1 MQVDNGKAMSKALRG
16 FYLVDSALRMILF
29 NLLKEQK
36 ENSEEPTGEI
46 PVNSIAFEDL
56 TSAEID
62 KMTKMYEELNDTD
75 FLTIE
80 FDSNPVIK
88 SIKEKISALRVS
100 LSEKFKR
107 AQLWFEFS
115 YVGIAKLSEVD
126 IGMVIW

>member
-56 TSAEID
+56 TNAEID

-88 SIKEKISALRVS
+88 SIKEKISAMRVS

-107 AQLWFEFS
+107 AQL
-115 YVGIAKLSEVD
+115 
-126 IGMVIW
+126 